1 MPNHQ
6 VVVTNLNFV
15 LKFPKMKTW
24 RTNTTIS
31 LAKHFVSHISLY
43 QIAVYVGKC
52 VINRIYMSRLQP
64 LVSCKMFLDFAPPWG
79 SRPRPRLLTELLWS
93 LDLPA
98 MTPLAYCRKQASLS
112 IQNNV
117 ADRNKQWVALVEL
130 ALGCSS
136 LTREMFSSVMT
147 VVRIRKG

>member
-1 MPNHQ
+1 
-6 VVVTNLNFV
+6 
-15 LKFPKMKTW
+15 
-24 RTNTTIS
+24 
-31 LAKHFVSHISLY
+31 
-43 QIAVYVGKC
+43 
-52 VINRIYMSRLQP
+52 MSRLQP
-64 LVSCKMFLDFAPPWG
+64 LVSCKMFLDFAPPRG

-98 MTPLAYCRKQASLS
+98 MTPLAYWRKQASLS

-117 ADRNKQWVALVEL
+117 ADRNKQWVALVKL

-147 VVRIRKG
+147 VVRIRKRLAWEQWCLALSQLEQCQHGQVFILDMKLSDAV